1 MDAIE
6 MKTNPLNGGAQ
17 SANSVTPPILL
28 AMTAVTGIVDA
39 VSFLALGRVFTANMT
54 GNVMLLGFALG
65 RTPGLSTERSFL
77 ALAFFLIGAVLG
89 GRIDLAY
96 AWRGLFL
103 EAGLLGA
110 ASLLAI
116 GLEISEYRGMLQVSA
131 VIAVS
136 AVAMGIRNAIVR
148 KLAVP
153 DLTTT
158 VLTLT
163 LTGLGADSSL
173 AGGENPRWRRRV
185 AAVLALLIGAA
196 VGVPLANR
204 SAALALGTC
213 AAISGFCA
221 VLAFWNHQRRTT

>member
-1 MDAIE
+1 M
-6 MKTNPLNGGAQ
+6 NPQGNAQ
-17 SANSVTPPILL
+17 STKSITPAILL
-28 AMTAVTGIVDA
+28 TMTVVTGIVDA

-65 RTPGLSTERSFL
+65 RSPGLSVERSFL
-77 ALAFFLIGAVLG
+77 ALAFFLTGAVLG
-89 GRIDLAY
+89 GRIDLPS

-103 EAGLLGA
+103 EAALLGVA
-110 ASLLAI
+110 GLLAI
-116 GLEISEYRGMLQVSA
+116 GLKTSETGGMLQLSA
-131 VIAVS
+131 VIAVT
-136 AVAMGIRNAIVR
+136 AVAMGMRNAIVR
-148 KLAVP
+148 GLAVP

-185 AAVLALLIGAA
+185 AAVLALLVGAA
-196 VGVPLANR
+196 VGVPLTNH

-213 AAISGFCA
+213 AAVSGFCA
-221 VLAFWNHQRRTT
+221 VVAFRNYRWRTS